1 MKSRQATA
9 ARYAKALFSIARE
22 AGTAEPFVRELEQ
35 FAAELR
41 ASRELEVVLLRP
53 WIKPAE
59 RQAVAAEVARRAG
72 CSPLVQKTIGL
83 VAARG
88 RMDHLPEL
96 VEAYRRLVDDDAGR
110 VRAGVRAAVA
120 FTAAEKSLLAA
131 RLGQALGKQ
140 VIIGKPWILR
150 SWADSSP
157 RWAASYWTAVSTGS
171 WRGCASAS
179 QGDRT

>member
-9 ARYAKALFSIARE
+9 ARYAKALFAIARE
-22 AGTAEPFVRELEQ
+22 ARTAEAFVRELEQ

-41 ASRELEVVLLRP
+41 GNRELEVVLLRP

-59 RQAVAAEVARRAG
+59 RQAVAVDVAKRAG
-72 CSPLVQKTIGL
+72 CSPMVQKTIGL

-96 VEAYRRLVDDDAGR
+96 VEAFRALVDADAGR
-110 VRAGVRAAVA
+110 VRASVRAAVA
-120 FTAAEKSLLAA
+120 FTEDEKKLLAA

-140 VIIGKPWILR
+140 VIIKESVDPSLLGGFI
-150 SWADSSP
+150 AQ
-157 RWAASYWTAVSTGS
+157 VGS
-171 WRGCASAS
+171 LVLDGSLDGQLARVRERLARG
-179 QGDRT
+179 

>member
-9 ARYAKALFSIARE
+9 ARYAKALFAIARE
-22 AGTAEPFVRELEQ
+22 AGTAEAFVRELEQ

-41 ASRELEVVLLRP
+41 SSRELEVVLLRP

-59 RQAVAAEVARRAG
+59 RQAVAVEVARRAG
-72 CSPLVQKTIGL
+72 CSPLVQKAIGL

-96 VEAYRRLVDDDAGR
+96 VEAFRALVDADAGR
-110 VRAGVRAAVA
+110 VRASVRAAVA
-120 FTAAEKSLLAA
+120 FTEDEKKLLAT

-140 VIIGKPWILR
+140 VIIKETVDPSLLGGFI
-150 SWADSSP
+150 AQ
-157 RWAASYWTAVSTGS
+157 VGS
-171 WRGCASAS
+171 LVLDGSLDGQLARVRERLARG
-179 QGDRT
+179 

>member
-1 MKSRQATA
+1 MKSRQLTA

-22 AGTAEPFVRELEQ
+22 AGTTEAFVRELEL

-41 ASRELEVVLLRP
+41 ANQELETVLVRP

-59 RQAVAAEVARRAG
+59 RQQVAVAVAKRAG
-72 CSPLVQKTIGL
+72 CSPQVPKTMGL

-96 VEAYRRLVDDDAGR
+96 VETYRTLVDIEAGR

-120 FTAAEKSLLAA
+120 FTEDEKKQLAA
-131 RLGQALGKQ
+131 RLGHALGKQ
-140 VIIGKPWILR
+140 VIIQETVDPSLLGGFVAQVGSLIL
-150 SWADSSP
+150 D
-157 RWAASYWTAVSTGS
+157 GS
-171 WRGCASAS
+171 LDGQLARVRERLARG
-179 QGDRT
+179 

>member
-1 MKSRQATA
+1 MKSRQLTA

-22 AGTAEPFVRELEQ
+22 AGSAEAFVRELEQ

-41 ASRELEVVLLRP
+41 ASRELETVLLRP

-59 RQAVAAEVARRAG
+59 RQQVAVEVAKRAG
-72 CSPLVQKTIGL
+72 CSPLVQKTMGL

-96 VEAYRRLVDDDAGR
+96 VETYRALVDAEAGR
-110 VRAGVRAAVA
+110 VRADVRAAVA
-120 FTAAEKSLLAA
+120 FTGDEKKQLAA

-140 VIIGKPWILR
+140 VIIEETVDPSLLGGFIAQVGSLIL
-150 SWADSSP
+150 D
-157 RWAASYWTAVSTGS
+157 GS
-171 WRGCASAS
+171 LDGQLARVRERLARG
-179 QGDRT
+179 

>member
-1 MKSRQATA
+1 MKSRHATV
-9 ARYAKALFSIARE
+9 ARYAKALFSIARA
-22 AGTAEPFVRELEQ
+22 AGTAEAIVRELEQ

-41 ASRELEVVLLRP
+41 GNRELEVVLLRP

-59 RQAVAAEVARRAG
+59 RQAVAVEVAKRAG

-96 VEAYRRLVDDDAGR
+96 VEAYRALVDADAGR
-110 VRAGVRAAVA
+110 VRASVRAAVA
-120 FTAAEKSLLAA
+120 FTEDEKKLLAA

-140 VIIGKPWILR
+140 VIIKETLDPSLLGGFI
-150 SWADSSP
+150 AQ
-157 RWAASYWTAVSTGS
+157 VGS
-171 WRGCASAS
+171 LVLDGSLDGQLARVRERLARG
-179 QGDRT
+179 

>member
-9 ARYAKALFSIARE
+9 ARYAKALFAIARE
-22 AGTAEPFVRELEQ
+22 GGTAEAFVRELEQ

-41 ASRELEVVLLRP
+41 GNRELEVVLLRP

-59 RQAVAAEVARRAG
+59 RQAVAVEVARRAG

-88 RMDHLPEL
+88 RMDHFPEL
-96 VEAYRRLVDDDAGR
+96 VEAFRGLVDADAGR
-110 VRAGVRAAVA
+110 VRASVRGAVA
-120 FTAAEKSLLAA
+120 FTEDEKTLLAA

-140 VIIGKPWILR
+140 VIIKETVDPSLLGGFI
-150 SWADSSP
+150 AQ
-157 RWAASYWTAVSTGS
+157 VGS
-171 WRGCASAS
+171 LVLDGSLDGQLARVRERLARG
-179 QGDRT
+179 

>member
-1 MKSRQATA
+1 MKSRQLTA

-22 AGTAEPFVRELEQ
+22 GGTAEAFVRELEQ

-41 ASRELEVVLLRP
+41 ANRELETVLLRP

-59 RQAVAAEVARRAG
+59 RQQVAVEVAKRAG
-72 CSPLVQKTIGL
+72 CSPLVQKTMGL

-96 VEAYRRLVDDDAGR
+96 VETYRALVDVEAGR

-120 FTAAEKSLLAA
+120 FTEDEKTQLAA
-131 RLGQALGKQ
+131 RLGHALGKQ
-140 VIIGKPWILR
+140 VIIEETVDPALLGGFVAHVGSLIL
-150 SWADSSP
+150 D
-157 RWAASYWTAVSTGS
+157 GS
-171 WRGCASAS
+171 LDGQLARVRERLARG
-179 QGDRT
+179 

>member
-22 AGTAEPFVRELEQ
+22 AGTAEALVHELEQ

-41 ASRELEVVLLRP
+41 GSRELETVLLRP

-59 RQAVAAEVARRAG
+59 RLAVAVEVAKRAG

-96 VEAYRRLVDDDAGR
+96 VEAYRALVDADAGR

-120 FTAAEKSLLAA
+120 FTEDEKKLLAA

-140 VIIGKPWILR
+140 VIIKETVDPSLLGGFI
-150 SWADSSP
+150 AQ
-157 RWAASYWTAVSTGS
+157 VGS
-171 WRGCASAS
+171 LVLDGSLDGQLARVRERLARG
-179 QGDRT
+179 

>member
-9 ARYAKALFSIARE
+9 ARYAKALFAIARE
-22 AGTAEPFVRELEQ
+22 AGTAEAFVRELEQ

-41 ASRELEVVLLRP
+41 GNRELEVVLLRP

-59 RQAVAAEVARRAG
+59 RQQVAVEVARRAG
-72 CSPLVQKTIGL
+72 CSPLVQKAMGL

-96 VEAYRRLVDDDAGR
+96 VEAFRAFVDADAGR
-110 VRAGVRAAVA
+110 VRASVRAAVA
-120 FTAAEKSLLAA
+120 FTEDEKTLLAT

-140 VIIGKPWILR
+140 VIIKETVDPSLLGGFI
-150 SWADSSP
+150 AQ
-157 RWAASYWTAVSTGS
+157 VGS
-171 WRGCASAS
+171 LVLDGSLDGQLARVRERLARG
-179 QGDRT
+179 

>member
-22 AGTAEPFVRELEQ
+22 AGTAEAFVRELEQ

-41 ASRELEVVLLRP
+41 GNRELEVVLLRP

-59 RQAVAAEVARRAG
+59 RQAVAVEVAKRAG

-96 VEAYRRLVDDDAGR
+96 VEAYRTLVDSDAGR
-110 VRAGVRAAVA
+110 VQASVRAAVA
-120 FTAAEKSLLAA
+120 FTEDEKKLLAA
-131 RLGQALGKQ
+131 RLGHALGKQ
-140 VIIGKPWILR
+140 VIITETVDPSLLGGFI
-150 SWADSSP
+150 AQ
-157 RWAASYWTAVSTGS
+157 VGS
-171 WRGCASAS
+171 LVLDGSLDGQLARVRERLARG
-179 QGDRT
+179 